1 VSSTESIQELVAR
14 LRVST
19 KEEQPEI
26 SVSRVD
32 LERVLTFVEKGV
44 AVAENAHTLL
54 THSYSMPDD
63 DRGVRFL
70 SEDAVKLQWALREIG
85 IGDDSG
91 QPCFTI

>member
-1 VSSTESIQELVAR
+1 MSSIESIQEVVKR
-14 LRVST
+14 LKAST
-19 KEEQPEI
+19 EEQAQEI
-26 SVSRVD
+26 VVSRDD
-32 LERVLTFVEKGV
+32 LDRLLTFVEKGM

-63 DRGVRFL
+63 DRGIRFL